1 MRKIKS
7 ITIMILIVLIIA
19 GCGEGK
25 RETEGYILKV
35 EEERILF
42 AENISFKEYTEM
54 KDLSVDELT
63 SLEPVPNLIYLSY
76 NKTGDFKKGDKVSV
90 TILGNELTSLPGQ
103 AKASKIK
110 KVE

>member
-1 MRKIKS
+1 MKKFKI
-7 ITIMILIVLIIA
+7 ITFMILIFLIIA
-19 GCGEGK
+19 GCGEEET
-25 RETEGYILKV
+25 ETEGYILKV
-35 EEERILF
+35 EEERVLL

-90 TILGNELTSLPGQ
+90 TILGNELTSLPAH

-110 KVE
+110 KFE

>member
-1 MRKIKS
+1 M
-7 ITIMILIVLIIA
+7 MLIFLIIA
-19 GCGEGK
+19 GCGDEE

-35 EEERILF
+35 EEERVLL

-54 KDLSVDELT
+54 EDLSVDELT

-76 NKTGDFKKGDKVSV
+76 NKTGDFKEGDKVSV
-90 TILGNELTSLPGQ
+90 TISGNELTSLPAQ